1 VEKKVTFKDT
11 LKSQDTEEWLDLI
24 FYRPLGYVWA
34 LLFRKLGITPN
45 TVTMLSIIL
54 GVASG
59 VMFYFNS
66 LTLNVIGMA
75 LLIWANSY
83 DSADGQL
90 ARMTGKY
97 SRLGRLLDGAA
108 GDFWF
113 ISIYAAICLRLMP
126 EWGLWI
132 WALGAAAG
140 YCHVK
145 QSAMADYL
153 RNFHLLFIKGKKGSE
168 HDDSKRL
175 AEEVRRLS
183 WKNNFVEKFF
193 LKSYISYTRDQERWT
208 PRLQVLKQT
217 MRERFGDDELPPE
230 DFRTDFRQASLPM
243 MKFTNILTFNTRSI
257 VLFISLIVGMAW
269 LYFVFELIVMN
280 IILIYML
287 NYYGNICKRFDF
299 RLRGND

>member
-1 VEKKVTFKDT
+1 MENKVTFKDT

-24 FYRPLGYVWA
+24 FYRPLGYAWA

-45 TVTMLSIIL
+45 IVTVFSIIL

-59 VMFYFNS
+59 VMFYFDS
-66 LTLNVIGMA
+66 LALNAIGMA
-75 LLIWANSY
+75 LLVWANSY

-90 ARMTGKY
+90 ARMTGNY
-97 SRLGRLLDGAA
+97 SRIGRILDGLA

-113 ISIYAAICLRLMP
+113 ISIYAAICMRLMP
-126 EWGLWI
+126 VWGPWI

-140 YCHVK
+140 YCHIK
-145 QSAMADYL
+145 QAAMADYL
-153 RNFHLLFIKGKKGSE
+153 RNFHLLFVKGRKGSE
-168 HDDSKRL
+168 YDDSKRL
-175 AEEVRRLS
+175 AEDARTLS
-183 WKNNFVEKFF
+183 WKNNFIEKLFM
-193 LKSYISYTRDQERWT
+193 KTYIPYTRDQELWT
-208 PRLQVLKQT
+208 PRMQALKQT
-217 MRERFGDDELPPE
+217 MRERFGDDGLPPE
-230 DFRTDFRQASLPM
+230 DLRADFRKASLPM

-257 VLFISLIVGMAW
+257 VLFISLFIGMAW
-269 LYFVFELIVMN
+269 LYFVFELVVMN